1 MRMSGEVPN
10 DSGARLLLVDD
21 DPSIIALLRRILSE
35 YSHVHFAVNGDDAV
49 RLAREHKPDLILLDG
64 EMPGMSGF
72 EVCEVLKADDALAHI
87 PIIFVT
93 SHRDLAFEARA
104 LSLGVADFI
113 TKPLSAPRVKLRVR
127 NHLLLKQQMDDLRR
141 AAAVDPLTGLA
152 NRRAVDEKLEQEWQ
166 RARRSGLPLSLML
179 IDIDHFKL
187 FNDEYGHPAG
197 DDCIRTVAQALM
209 KAARRPADLAGRYG
223 GEEFAV
229 ILPETPLVGAL
240 VVAQATR
247 EAIAKSAMSHRRSPV
262 SAHVTVS
269 IGVSCYQR
277 AGGGTDGRY
286 DERIRTGFSE
296 QPGSAKMLLEASD
309 RALYAA
315 KHAGRNR
322 VEHLPWDVSF
332 R

>member
-1 MRMSGEVPN
+1 MSKA
-10 DSGARLLLVDD
+10 SGPRLLLVDD
-21 DPSIIALLRRILSE
+21 DPSIIALLRRILDE
-35 YSHVHFAVNGDDAV
+35 YTQVHFAVNGDDAV

-64 EMPGMSGF
+64 EMPGMDGF
-72 EVCEVLKADDALAHI
+72 EVCEILKADEDMAQI

-127 NHLLLKQQMDDLRR
+127 NHLLIKQQMDALRR
-141 AAAVDPLTGLA
+141 AAAIDPLTSLA

-179 IDIDHFKL
+179 IDIDYFKL
-187 FNDEYGHPAG
+187 YNDEYGHPAG
-197 DDCIRTVAQALM
+197 DECIKIIAQALAR
-209 KAARRPADLAGRYG
+209 AARRPADLAGRYG

-240 VVAQATR
+240 VVAQSTR
-247 EAIAKSAMSHRRSPV
+247 EVIAKSAVSHRRSPI
-262 SAHVTVS
+262 SPQVTVS

-286 DERIRTGFSE
+286 EERGRGAFSE
-296 QPGSAKMLLEASD
+296 QPGSARLLLEAAD

-322 VEHLPWDVSF
+322 VEHLPWDTSV